1 MPSKESQDK
10 ISKEHLDLLMAARLF
25 AYRLLQ
31 RAFGESPSREFLE
44 ALISENLVEAFP
56 YARQNRQIQQGVELI
71 ADYLSG
77 PDVLSET
84 SLMDLRSEYT
94 RLFVGPGKMAAPPWE
109 STYRS
114 EGGFLFQG
122 VTLEVR
128 KEYQKFGLAVNRLN
142 VDPDDYIGLELEFM
156 RHLTERAIEAL
167 SQGADPEE
175 ILIGQKD
182 FLANHLLKWA
192 PSFCE
197 DVYTNAQTD
206 FYRGMAK
213 LMAGFLEADYAL
225 LDELWSSHAA
235 PPESLL
241 K

>member
-1 MPSKESQDK
+1 MPPDILSQ
-10 ISKEHLDLLMAARLF
+10 ERLDLLITARLF
-25 AYRLLQ
+25 AYSLLK
-31 RAFGESPSREFLE
+31 RAFGESPSKEFLE
-44 ALISENLVEAFP
+44 VLMTQNLLNAFP
-56 YARQNRQIQQGVELI
+56 FAEQNSQIRQGVELTSN
-71 ADYLSG
+71 YLKG

-109 STYRS
+109 STYRG
-114 EGGFLFQG
+114 EGGSLFQS

-156 RHLTERAIEAL
+156 HHLTERAIKAL
-167 SQGADPEE
+167 SKGDDPEK
-175 ILIGQKD
+175 IFIGQRD

-197 DVYTNAQTD
+197 DVYTHAQTN

-213 LMAGFLEADYAL
+213 LMAGFLEMDHSV
-225 LDELWSSHAA
+225 LDELLRRSTPRRITSGG
-235 PPESLL
+235 
-241 K
+241 